1 MTSKSRS
8 RVLLTLVLIGMC
20 IFGVVLGFIAYSVSI
35 PAGSPKARMSRTE
48 AALTLLKTALD
59 TYKTD
64 LGVYP
69 PAGQAGL
76 RMATRHLSRNVNYIT
91 EDESLD
97 GWDQPFVYSPG
108 ADYSKEGSGALETDG
123 KYFAP
128 DSYQLYSI
136 GMDGDAGVVA
146 TDKRAD
152 NITSWEA
159 DHIWRKTYQRRHQE
173 YFYERGTRQ

>member
-1 MTSKSRS
+1 M
-8 RVLLTLVLIGMC
+8 LLTLVLIGMC
-20 IFGVVLGFIAYSVSI
+20 VFGVVLGFIAYSVSI

-48 AALTLLKTALD
+48 AELTLLRTALD

-69 PAGQAGL
+69 PSGQSGL
-76 RMATRHLSRNVNYIT
+76 RMATKHLSRNVNYIT
-91 EDESLD
+91 EEEARD
-97 GWDQPFVYSPG
+97 GWDQPFVYVLS
-108 ADYSKEGSGALETDG
+108 ADYAKENSGALENDG

-128 DSYQLYSI
+128 ESYQLYSI
-136 GMDGDAGVVA
+136 GMDGDAGINA

-152 NITSWEA
+152 NITSWEV
-159 DHIWRKTYQRRHQE
+159 DHPWQKTYQRRHQD